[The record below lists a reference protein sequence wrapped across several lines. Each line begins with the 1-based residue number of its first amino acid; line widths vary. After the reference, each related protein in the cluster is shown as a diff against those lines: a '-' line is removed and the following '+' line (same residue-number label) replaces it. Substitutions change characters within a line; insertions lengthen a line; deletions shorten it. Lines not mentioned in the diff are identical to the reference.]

1 MDEKKTI
8 IDITSYLD
16 SQVEK
21 KQEKTTV
28 PSFQSNPILKKFMVI
43 NAKNTK
49 GKFSIKDLF
58 R

>member
-8 IDITSYLD
+8 IDITQHLD
-16 SQVEK
+16 SKTK
-21 KQEKTTV
+21 KNEEKTSA
-28 PSFQSNPILKKFMVI
+28 PSFQSNPILKKFLVM
-43 NAKNTK
+43 NNQNTK